1 MLFSGIADA
10 RAELF
15 GCWRCQKRKLPTTN
29 TAIAT
34 EAAMIRTGLRDGAGS
49 LATGT
54 KSVSCVGIV
63 RRFGLSELTKLSSEK
78 IYNVDLLAVFHFAFA
93 KVIKM
98 RPPMFKL
105 LQVFR
110 DPL

>member
-34 EAAMIRTGLRDGAGS
+34 EPAPSRKRNEVGFLRRHCEALRS
-49 LATGT
+49 LR
-54 KSVSCVGIV
+54 I
-63 RRFGLSELTKLSSEK
+63 TKLSSKK
-78 IYNVDLLAVFHFAFA
+78 IYNVDLLSVFHFAFA